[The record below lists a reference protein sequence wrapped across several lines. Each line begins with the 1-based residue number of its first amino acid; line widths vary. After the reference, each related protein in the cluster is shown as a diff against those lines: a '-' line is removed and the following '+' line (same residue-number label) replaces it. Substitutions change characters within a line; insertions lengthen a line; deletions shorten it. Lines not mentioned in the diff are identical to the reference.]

1 MTEATVDL
9 AALAARYDDPTAR
22 VVLDEPEIRWQG
34 YASLIPL
41 LLPIDSVE
49 AHPRNPRKGNLDVIA
64 RSLDDFGQTKA
75 VVVQASTRWIC
86 AGNHTRRAALEKL
99 GWTHIAGMV
108 GDISDEDATAY
119 LLADNRSS
127 DLGEYDTTGLIE
139 LLGEQAEAGRIAMT
153 GYTADDYDDLI
164 AENDAIAETARQEF
178 EGGYSETPEEIEERR
193 QVRGQGTAMREIVL
207 MMEPERFS
215 DFVRFVGMLAR
226 EWTVDGKRPGTIETV
241 ERAVREAA
249 ERL

>member
-1 MTEATVDL
+1 MTETGLDL
-9 AALAARYDDPTAR
+9 SALAAEYADRPDAL
-22 VVLDEPEIRWQG
+22 VVLDEPTIRWRG

-64 RSLDDFGQTKA
+64 RSLSDFGQTKA
-75 VVVQASTRWIC
+75 IVAQASTRWIT

-99 GWTHIAGMV
+99 GWTHIAGVVAEM
-108 GDISDEDATAY
+108 SDEDATAY

-127 DLGEYDTTGLIE
+127 DLGEYDTSGLLE

-153 GYTADDYDDLI
+153 GYSADDYDDLI

-178 EGGYSETPEEIEERR
+178 EGGYSETEDEVAER
-193 QVRGQGTAMREIVL
+193 QAVRLAGTPMREVVL
-207 MMEPERFS
+207 MLEQERYD
-215 DFVRFVGMLAR
+215 DFVRFVGMLKR
-226 EWTVDGKRPGTIETV
+226 EWGTSGTIETV
-241 ERAVREAA
+241 ERAVRESA